1 MMNQSR
7 YNDTTNAK
15 VTYLLGAG
23 TSYGAVPIW
32 GKQAESMIEV
42 AREMLV
48 RTSNS
53 QREFSIKE
61 ETRKQFEFLES
72 IFKELEFFGI
82 KALEFGSIDIYAR
95 RLYLLK
101 DYTSLNSLKK
111 SVSIYFDLWESG
123 FLDCSNKRND
133 KEEKNY
139 KKIDQRYL
147 SLLSVLLQPG
157 DTFPKLNSN
166 VSFLSWNYDLQL
178 EKAYE
183 TFLPQKE
190 KSLKDILEKL
200 EGDSVLHLNGYR
212 GILRNENTDSE
223 IVEKEKFTS
232 IKSYLVELGKKHKE
246 LERTRDSFLSSIK
259 YAWEM
264 ESDSLEKA
272 KKIMKKTNI
281 LVIIGYSFPAF
292 NRAIDQ
298 ALIKEFE
305 SGTVYKRV
313 IYQDPNANWDII
325 NSLFRDGSKKGYVKL
340 EKENTGQFY
349 IPHEF
354 LSPSKGEP
362 IVF

>member
-1 MMNQSR
+1 MDQSR

-23 TSYGAVPIW
+23 ASYGAVPIW
-32 GKQAESMIEV
+32 GRQAESMIDV
-42 AREMLV
+42 AREMLILI
-48 RTSNS
+48 RNS
-53 QREFSIKE
+53 QREFSLNGV
-61 ETRKQFEFLES
+61 TRKQFEFLKTL
-72 IFKELEFFGI
+72 FKDLEFFGI
-82 KALEFGSIDIYAR
+82 KALEFGSIDIYAK
-95 RLYLLK
+95 RLFLLK
-101 DYTSLNSLKK
+101 DYVNLNSLKK

-123 FLDCSNKRND
+123 FLNCSNKMND
-133 KEEKNY
+133 KDEKIY

-147 SLLSVLLQPG
+147 SLLSVLLQSG
-157 DTFPKLNSN
+157 DIFPELNPN

-178 EKAYE
+178 EKSFE

-200 EGDSVLHLNGYR
+200 EGNSVLHLNGYR
-212 GILRNENTDSE
+212 GILHNEDNDSE
-223 IVEKEKFTS
+223 IVDKDKFTS
-232 IKSYLVELGKKHKE
+232 IKSYLIELGKKRKE
-246 LERTRDSFLSSIK
+246 LERTKDSFLSSIK

-272 KKIMKKTNI
+272 IQVMNKTNI

-305 SGTVYKRV
+305 SGTGYKRI
-313 IYQDPNANWDII
+313 IYQDPNANQDII
-325 NSLFRDGSKKGYVKL
+325 NSLFRNENVKL
-340 EKENTGQFY
+340 EKENKDQFY

-354 LSPSKGEP
+354 LNPSKGEP